1 MASLHQPESGKKLKK
16 GWLRSSSGSQDTGKK
31 SSAWILG
38 PGNKMDYNTSFLAN
52 GERIP
57 ELWDET
63 GDVYVFM
70 GSRTSRYG
78 PSFRVSS
85 YVISPSRVFSELIQA
100 DTTIKVSR
108 GRDRE
113 RNYGARSDQSE
124 MAGYAQG
131 PFPSTGGAQASG
143 EANIYLD
150 ILDSTDNPDVDR
162 LVAARNLFAFLT
174 GQELVYTSNNPNV
187 FKAFLQ
193 IASLLKEF
201 GYSSYDGS
209 SFGEPVDVAFAAC
222 MEQYNLGDIR
232 HSREKTIEAL
242 ILGEHMRSAQ
252 LYTEGFV
259 HAVGKYDGIC
269 ALKSPLWNM
278 VSNSTRLRIER
289 AHLDLKNRR
298 QNIEIR
304 LEAFEV
310 PSLFAGVASS
320 TAYDEY
326 QNVRFKEWQRNY
338 LKMRSFV
345 LGYYKELLGSWPP
358 KARSKKNPFSESG
371 LHRMCLKTLYSDMCG
386 LYDLLVD
393 RDSITPRVMDQSV
406 SETCET
412 SFDPRMSALRHMLT
426 EYDQSAPPVLPPI
439 PYDVPKLPSMTAIR
453 EDYNELPAQAQA
465 QFDRNIPSHELL
477 LILIKSH
484 NIDTDQLKSIGF
496 LNAFKDFEQ
505 KEAKSCGPQDMVDQ
519 RIGYW
524 LFLYVVLQALPM
536 LVVDA
541 PGLQYTE
548 GVEYFLCE
556 PPQGNFPWME
566 DVGEVRKVW
575 YEVAGGQNIVELS
588 ADVVMFSVEA
598 TYHRSHCWLA
608 AKQWEA
614 EAAIATHNTLP
625 ANSTTA
631 TQAAHFQPEQGPLS
645 PLEPPRAVF
654 QGLDPVSSPVSAPH
668 SGASSPYHSSPTLQP
683 VRGSRN
689 ASPAALSRGSGHP
702 YRSSIAVGPVPLNY
716 APPDRYPSEGA
727 YGLRSRSRGGSGSNS
742 RPGSASSRHRI
753 PRNGSIGTGLNQL
766 AKDSAGEEAAEAA
779 HKSMPAA
786 TFDDILAGIEKEKG
800 GKGKKKK
807 GFF

>member
-1 MASLHQPESGKKLKK
+1 MTSLHQPESGKKLKR
-16 GWLRSSSGSQDTGKK
+16 GWLKSGSGSQDTGRK

-38 PGNKMDYNTSFLAN
+38 PSTKMDYNTSFLTN

-57 ELWDET
+57 ELWDEA
-63 GDVYVFM
+63 GDVYVFL
-70 GSRTSRYG
+70 GSRASRYG
-78 PSFRVSS
+78 PSFKVTS
-85 YVISPSRVFSELIQA
+85 YVISPSRVFNEMIQA
-100 DTTIKVSR
+100 DANITNSR

-113 RNYGARSDQSE
+113 RSHGGQANL
-124 MAGYAQG
+124 MAQG
-131 PFPSTGGAQASG
+131 DYLQFTSTGGAQAPG

-150 ILDSTDNPDVDR
+150 ILESSGSPDVER
-162 LVAARNLFAFLT
+162 LVSARNMFAFLT
-174 GQELVYTSNNPNV
+174 GQPLVYTSKNPNV
-187 FKAFLQ
+187 FKALLQ
-193 IASLLKEF
+193 IATLLKDF
-201 GYSSYDGS
+201 GFSSYDGT
-209 SFGEPVDVAFAAC
+209 SFGGPVDVAFDAC
-222 MEQYNLGDIR
+222 IEQYNLGDIR

-269 ALKSPLWNM
+269 ALRSPLWDM
-278 VSNSTRLRIER
+278 VSTSTRLRVER
-289 AHLDLKNRR
+289 AHLDLKNR
-298 QNIEIR
+298 QKNIEIR

-320 TAYDEY
+320 TTYGEY
-326 QNVRFKEWQRNY
+326 QDVHFKEWQKNY
-338 LKMRSFV
+338 LKIRSFV

-393 RDSITPRVMDQSV
+393 RESITPRVMDQLV
-406 SETCET
+406 SETSEA
-412 SFDPRMSALRHMLT
+412 SSDPKVSALRRMLT
-426 EYDQSAPPVLPPI
+426 EYDQSAPPVLPPV

-453 EDYNELPAQAQA
+453 EDYNELPPQAQA
-465 QFDRNIPSHELL
+465 QFDRNIQPHELL
-477 LILIKSH
+477 LILIKSR
-484 NIDTDQLKSIGF
+484 NIDTDQIKHIGF
-496 LNAFKDFEQ
+496 LNAFKEFEQ
-505 KEAKSCGPQDMVDQ
+505 KEAKGCSPQDLVDQ

-524 LFLYVVLQALPM
+524 LFVYVVIQALPM

-541 PGLQYTE
+541 PGLGYTE
-548 GVEYFLCE
+548 GVEYFLCQ

-614 EAAIATHNTLP
+614 EAAMAPHNTLP
-625 ANSTTA
+625 VNSTTA
-631 TQAAHFQPEQGPLS
+631 AQAAHFHPVQAALS

-654 QGLDPVSSPVSAPH
+654 QDLDPMSSPVSAPR
-668 SGASSPYHSSPTLQP
+668 SDASSPYHSSPPLQP

-689 ASPAALSRGSGHP
+689 ASPAALSRASGHP
-702 YRSSIAVGPVPLNY
+702 HRSSIAVGPVPLNY
-716 APPDRYPSEGA
+716 LPSDYHTSDGQ
-727 YGLRSRSRGGSGSNS
+727 YGPRSRSRGGSGSSS
-742 RPGSASSRHRI
+742 RPGSTSSRHHV
-753 PRNGSIGTGLNQL
+753 PRNGSIGNGLNQL

-779 HKSMPAA
+779 HKSTAAA

-800 GKGKKKK
+800 DKGKKKK